1 MIPGMAL
8 LAGSVV
14 AAAHQQ
20 KAPPPPPKSFE
31 SVNVCER
38 IPGSELAGAV
48 GGRLLETRP
57 VNIKDFAPARCVY
70 TIEIKGAKHG
80 FVVWLSPPDDYAGLR
95 KAADPPLKPISGV
108 GEQAHVT
115 FDKDTKRYQ
124 LTAVRAGKVTI
135 QVTGEQEG
143 WIEAMAK
150 LTLSK
155 F

>member
-80 FVVWLSPPDDYAGLR
+80 FVVWLSPPDD
-95 KAADPPLKPISGV
+95 
-108 GEQAHVT
+108 
-115 FDKDTKRYQ
+115 DKDTKRYQ